1 VSLAVR
7 IKLAW
12 IKAFRVAAR
21 LLLSASQ
28 AALFSDVERS
38 SSKTL
43 IRRILVYRIGNIG
56 DILVTV
62 PTLSAIRKKFPDAH
76 IALLT
81 SPGQPAAVGAEH
93 VLPKGEWYDELLVY
107 FTPDVRDWKGRAR
120 LLRRLREGK
129 FDLFIELPNQQSRPR
144 DELRNMIVAKLAGCR
159 YAVGFHVSQHAL
171 FLREQTL
178 LPQVREAERIYGAV
192 SRELYL
198 DGYQDVRLRVC
209 GAYQA
214 EIGELLQGFGI
225 DDSEPFVVMH
235 AGAKRQTNQWP
246 GERYARVA
254 DEIIGRW
261 RTQVV
266 LTGSQAEQPLI
277 DHIVERMREKP
288 AVLCGR
294 IDLPRMAALLQRSCM
309 YVGNDTGPM
318 HLAAAVGTPTV
329 SIFGARDFDRRWH
342 PIGTNH
348 EVLRRDAPCSPCFK
362 EVCDRGLICLNAIET
377 NDVLSAVGR
386 QFARLGLRVMAEAK

>member
-1 VSLAVR
+1 
-7 IKLAW
+7 
-12 IKAFRVAAR
+12 
-21 LLLSASQ
+21 
-28 AALFSDVERS
+28 
-38 SSKTL
+38 
-43 IRRILVYRIGNIG
+43 
-56 DILVTV
+56 
-62 PTLSAIRKKFPDAH
+62 
-76 IALLT
+76 
-81 SPGQPAAVGAEH
+81 
-93 VLPKGEWYDELLVY
+93 
-107 FTPDVRDWKGRAR
+107 
-120 LLRRLREGK
+120 
-129 FDLFIELPNQQSRPR
+129 
-144 DELRNMIVAKLAGCR
+144 
-159 YAVGFHVSQHAL
+159 
-171 FLREQTL
+171 
-178 LPQVREAERIYGAV
+178 
-192 SRELYL
+192 
-198 DGYQDVRLRVC
+198 
-209 GAYQA
+209 
-214 EIGELLQGFGI
+214 
-225 DDSEPFVVMH
+225 MH

-377 NDVLSAVGR
+377 DDVLSAVGR